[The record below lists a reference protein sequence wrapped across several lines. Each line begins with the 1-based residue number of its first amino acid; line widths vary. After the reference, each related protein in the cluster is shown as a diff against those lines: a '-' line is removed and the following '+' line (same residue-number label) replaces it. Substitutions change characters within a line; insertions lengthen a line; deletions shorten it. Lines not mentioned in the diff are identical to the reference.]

1 MIEDV
6 SSGRATLP
14 FDESEMNA
22 VQRLGRWMR
31 IVGTIQLALAG
42 MALVIYGSL
51 VACGSLAGGGMDLA
65 VVVVLAIV
73 AAYLLQALRI
83 QAAGEQ
89 LKTLADEGDV
99 DYLEL
104 AFGRLKTVYIIDIV
118 LAILFGSLTL
128 GVWS

>member
-1 MIEDV
+1 MFDDTAPA
-6 SSGRATLP
+6 GAKLP
-14 FDESEMNA
+14 FDETEMNA

-51 VACGSLAGGGMDLA
+51 VACGTLAGGGMNLA

-89 LKTLADEGDV
+89 LKNLADEGDI

-104 AFGRLKTVYIIDIV
+104 AFGRLRTVYIIDIV
-118 LAILFGSLTL
+118 LAILFGSTTL